1 MVRLEPEAEQGR
13 LRRLDAQRERER
25 AWWTLLIVPPPA
37 SASLKRLT
45 TRVETTLN
53 KIISKIYEPE

>member
-37 SASLKRLT
+37 
-45 TRVETTLN
+45 
-53 KIISKIYEPE
+53 